1 MKLTGYEDLRVQRTI
16 SSIYKAFE
24 KLICEKEYQK
34 ITVKELSEL
43 AQINKKT
50 FYRYYPTLD
59 DLLAEMQAQYA
70 KEYLKEI
77 ENFQYPRDLAKSVR
91 AFFTYSAKQG
101 EAYDKITSSSVGGY
115 VGIRKQMIDNVM
127 NPTWGQSKEF
137 NLLDDWKK
145 QILLRYVEQ
154 TGISVYKQW
163 VDNGKKEPI
172 DDVIDATIALMK
184 GGVDNFL
191 KMNK

>member
-16 SSIYKAFE
+16 ANIYKAFE
-24 KLICEKEYQK
+24 QLICEKEYQK

-70 KEYLKEI
+70 KEYLKKVSK
-77 ENFQYPRDLAKSVR
+77 FQYPRDLAKSIET
-91 AFFTYSAKQG
+91 FFTYSAAQG
-101 EAYDKITSSSVGGY
+101 EAYDKITASSAGGY
-115 VGIRKQMIDNVM
+115 VGIRQQMIDNVM
-127 NPTWGQSKEF
+127 NSTWGESKEF
-137 NLLDDWKK
+137 NLLEDWQKR
-145 QILLRYVEQ
+145 ILLTFVQ
-154 TGISVYKQW
+154 NTGLSVYKQW
-163 VDNGKKEPI
+163 VNDGRKEPLP
-172 DDVIDATIALMK
+172 DVIQSASVLLQ

-191 KMNK
+191 KLNN